1 MKIFSIIFFTVLLVP
16 IFSAFAEEIDIGKTY
31 WDREIISPNS
41 FAKIIVEDDDM
52 NKKEYPNFAD
62 KFTIVVWSDSSPDR
76 IEIEL
81 VETGAYSGIFTG
93 KIFVSDSQ
101 SEGKKLFASPGDFIY
116 AMYLD
121 TTTPQLNTSSEI
133 IAAAV
138 VKISGEDMSKRLNEL
153 DSSMRSNPQSLIPSW
168 IKSNAGWWADGTIT
182 DGEFL
187 SGIQFLIENEIITV
201 PQTNVSSETSENV
214 PSWIKSNAGW
224 WADGTIT
231 DGDFVDGIQY
241 LIEYGLILIPIN
253 HEPEQNI
260 SKKPQ
265 NTDSK
270 SAEFEAELKK
280 CSEITTTYKRIDCEK
295 PIKKE
300 MTLHTYKTNAD
311 RFDLGPVTYYWLGM
325 GSEGNIFEISSTG
338 QAILSIRILAENTSS
353 EIVALNCTSPQICSY
368 DVSDGD
374 KEYKYSGMDFTSGQI
389 ALNPGDSREFNM
401 LFGPNIGYGGTK
413 FEYDSSKD
421 YFFRI
426 LEPWGD
432 GQIPLN
438 LNEN

>member
-1 MKIFSIIFFTVLLVP
+1 MKIFSIIFFIVLLVP
-16 IFSAFAEEIDIGKTY
+16 IFSAFAEEMNVGKTY

-81 VETGAYSGIFTG
+81 VETGVYSGIFTG

-101 SEGKKLFASPGDFIY
+101 NEGKKLFASPGDFIY

-187 SGIQFLIENEIITV
+187 SGIQFLIEDEIMTV
-201 PQTNVSSETSENV
+201 PQTNVSSETSEIV
-214 PSWIKSNAGW
+214 PSW
-224 WADGTIT
+224 D
-231 DGDFVDGIQY
+231 
-241 LIEYGLILIPIN
+241 
-253 HEPEQNI
+253 
-260 SKKPQ
+260 
-265 NTDSK
+265 
-270 SAEFEAELKK
+270 
-280 CSEITTTYKRIDCEK
+280 
-295 PIKKE
+295 
-300 MTLHTYKTNAD
+300 
-311 RFDLGPVTYYWLGM
+311 
-325 GSEGNIFEISSTG
+325 
-338 QAILSIRILAENTSS
+338 
-353 EIVALNCTSPQICSY
+353 
-368 DVSDGD
+368 
-374 KEYKYSGMDFTSGQI
+374 
-389 ALNPGDSREFNM
+389 
-401 LFGPNIGYGGTK
+401 
-413 FEYDSSKD
+413 
-421 YFFRI
+421 
-426 LEPWGD
+426 
-432 GQIPLN
+432 
-438 LNEN
+438 